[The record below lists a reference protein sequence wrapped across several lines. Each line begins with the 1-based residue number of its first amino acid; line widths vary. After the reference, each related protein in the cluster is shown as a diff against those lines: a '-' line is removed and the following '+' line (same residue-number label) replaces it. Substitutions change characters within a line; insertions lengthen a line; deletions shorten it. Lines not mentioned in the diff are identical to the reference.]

1 MGNLQNYQLLN
12 RQSLIILFDVLIS
25 ILATYFAF
33 SLRLE
38 TYHIPK
44 YDDIYIYL
52 VCVLTF
58 LPIYILF
65 GIYNSLVK
73 YINLY
78 SIIRIA
84 LATII
89 YSFVLF
95 IIFSFY
101 QYLIK
106 IDFFFDFKV
115 ISISRSI
122 AIIQPIIFCF
132 IICLVR
138 VIFTQQSNNL
148 SKQNSPNILI
158 YGAGNAG
165 SQLLDSIQKN
175 GMFNVMAFVDDDE
188 DKYKKFI
195 SGIQIFSQA
204 QLDQIIPSKK
214 IQMIIIAIPSLK
226 MSKRRSLVKNL
237 KKYNIETKILPD
249 IRDLLDNN
257 ISINDIKILNID
269 DLLEREIEKVDSNKL
284 ELMSKKKVLVS
295 GAGGS
300 IGSELCKQIL
310 SHNPGEIILLDH
322 SEFNLYKILEE
333 LEKISLRLGKK
344 VSLVPILLSVNNF
357 NGLENLF
364 KIKLPDIIF
373 HAAAYKH
380 VNLVQ
385 KNVIESVRNNF
396 FGTLNMVKLAKKFN
410 VENFVLISSDKAVRP
425 TNIMGATK
433 RLSELIVQAFA
444 NNETKNSKKIIFS
457 IVRFGNVLASS
468 GSVINK
474 FNEQIKNR
482 EALTVTHEEV
492 TRYFMTIY
500 EAVYLILQAYKISK
514 GGEVFLLDMGK
525 PIKIIDLAK
534 KMVKLS
540 GLTIVDKDNVYGD
553 IAIKIVGLR
562 PGEKLYEELLIDE
575 NSTPS
580 KNKNIFYA
588 KEEFIELDKLY
599 ILAKKLEEN
608 ADKFNRNKVIEV
620 LEEYVVGFKYKN

>member
-1 MGNLQNYQLLN
+1 
-12 RQSLIILFDVLIS
+12 
-25 ILATYFAF
+25 
-33 SLRLE
+33 
-38 TYHIPK
+38 
-44 YDDIYIYL
+44 
-52 VCVLTF
+52 
-58 LPIYILF
+58 
-65 GIYNSLVK
+65 
-73 YINLY
+73 
-78 SIIRIA
+78 
-84 LATII
+84 
-89 YSFVLF
+89 
-95 IIFSFY
+95 
-101 QYLIK
+101 
-106 IDFFFDFKV
+106 
-115 ISISRSI
+115 
-122 AIIQPIIFCF
+122 
-132 IICLVR
+132 
-138 VIFTQQSNNL
+138 
-148 SKQNSPNILI
+148 
-158 YGAGNAG
+158 
-165 SQLLDSIQKN
+165 
-175 GMFNVMAFVDDDE
+175 
-188 DKYKKFI
+188 
-195 SGIQIFSQA
+195 
-204 QLDQIIPSKK
+204 
-214 IQMIIIAIPSLK
+214 